1 MDNSKRVFLFDL
13 DGTLTE
19 ARKPAASSLGP
30 ALRDLVKLGRLVIV
44 TGSDYDFINE
54 QLNSVW
60 SYVPCTN
67 VMLMPCNGTKKYVWK
82 KAGFNSRFVLD
93 SELSM
98 KECLGGIAYK
108 KLVNYILKRQL
119 SFVAKSGISEQ
130 CSGRF
135 VSYRGSMI
143 NWSPL
148 GRDGLSSDRE
158 YFVKYDTESDYR
170 QKEIKKMKKFVND
183 EGIPVKISYGGDT
196 SFDIFPLGWDK
207 TLALKDVVD
216 EEEIYFFGDRCSPG
230 GNDYEIYNAVK
241 KAGGFAY
248 HVDSPEET
256 LKILLKIIQE
266 NK

>member
-30 ALRDLVKLGRLVIV
+30 ALRDLVKLGRIVIV

-60 SYVPCTN
+60 SYVPCAN
-67 VMLMPCNGTKKYVWK
+67 VTLMPCNGTKKYVWK
-82 KAGFNSRFVLD
+82 KEGFNSRFVLD

-98 KECLGGIAYK
+98 KECLGGSAYK
-108 KLVNYILKRQL
+108 KLINYILKRQL
-119 SFVAKSGISEQ
+119 NFVEKSGISEK

-148 GRDGLSSDRE
+148 GRDGVSGDRDFFEE
-158 YFVKYDTESDYR
+158 YDAKNNYR
-170 QKEIKKMKKFVND
+170 KKEIKRMKKFVSD
-183 EGIPVKISYGGDT
+183 RGIPVKISYGGDT

-207 TLALKDVVD
+207 TLALKDVSEKEV
-216 EEEIYFFGDRCSPG
+216 YFFGDRCNPG
-230 GNDYEIYNAVK
+230 GNDYEIYREVSK
-241 KAGGFAY
+241 TGGFAY

-256 LKILLKIIQE
+256 LEILLKIIQE